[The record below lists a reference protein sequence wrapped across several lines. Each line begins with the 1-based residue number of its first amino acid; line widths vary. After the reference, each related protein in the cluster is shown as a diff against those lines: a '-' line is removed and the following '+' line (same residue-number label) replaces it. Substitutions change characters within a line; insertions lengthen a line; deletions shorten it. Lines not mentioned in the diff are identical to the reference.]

1 MYIYFMAVSKR
12 NFPKKIK
19 TVFLIHFILFFLALN
34 LYGCAATRKLDA
46 ASILSNTKMEF
57 KELVLDSVEISPN
70 LFEKAND
77 ALRSSLLPNP
87 QVVTMVQ
94 NLARGIIE
102 SELGKADLSVYFKV
116 TSKDKDS
123 LWVRNF
129 KAVLSLDSIID
140 LPLTLKDSCIL
151 SPGEN
156 NMAVVTQF
164 PLDKRLFKLEEVKKY
179 RIKGLLEVALKVDG
193 ETVPLEFDI
202 EHEIKPEEI
211 KTLKESARD
220 NLLNGLV
227 SDWVGAFL
235 PNK

>member
-1 MYIYFMAVSKR
+1 MADFQRTYLRKLK
-12 NFPKKIK
+12 NI
-19 TVFLIHFILFFLALN
+19 VFIHFLLLLSALIFS
-34 LYGCAATRKLDA
+34 GCAATRKLDA